1 VIAFSDWLNPGN
13 GICDGL
19 IEAAVM
25 GIEFPVRLTAAINQ
39 AVATPNLQVSAQ
51 AC

>member
-19 IEAAVM
+19 IEAAVI

-51 AC
+51 AG